1 MRDKFLAGRG
11 CPNLSQY
18 DVHTLTGV
26 VKDFLRSLKEP
37 LIPHSQWSVFTQA
50 ATNPD
55 VTDGMSELFQA
66 ISEMPQPNRDTLAFL
81 MLHFQKVRSKG
92 LPIQCKTERFIL
104 NYFLRLVR
112 ARKLR

>member
-81 MLHFQKVRSKG
+81 MLHFQKV
-92 LPIQCKTERFIL
+92 QCKGFQFNAKLKDKFLT
-104 NYFLRLVR
+104 NFLRLLR
-112 ARKLR
+112 ARKQR